1 MVNFEL
7 TDEQRMLQE
16 LARDFANEEIKPNA
30 SHWDKE
36 SIYPKEAIDKANELG
51 LLIWCNL
58 LKIWRRRNG
67 FFLRKY

>member
-36 SIYPKEAIDKANELG
+36 SIYPKEAIDLS
-51 LLIWCNL
+51 LIH
-58 LKIWRRRNG
+58 I
-67 FFLRKY
+67 